1 MKDKSI
7 NNLQVDWNFKILGN
21 TDLYREL
28 FVDFSFLNKST
39 FYIEWEFTVIKSYL
53 CYKVKIEI

>member
-21 TDLYREL
+21 TDLYWEL
-28 FVDFSFLNKST
+28 CVDFSFLNKST

-53 CYKVKIEI
+53 CNKGKIEI

>member
-7 NNLQVDWNFKILGN
+7 NNLQVDCNFKILGN

-28 FVDFSFLNKST
+28 HVDFSFLNKST

-53 CYKVKIEI
+53 CNKGKIEI